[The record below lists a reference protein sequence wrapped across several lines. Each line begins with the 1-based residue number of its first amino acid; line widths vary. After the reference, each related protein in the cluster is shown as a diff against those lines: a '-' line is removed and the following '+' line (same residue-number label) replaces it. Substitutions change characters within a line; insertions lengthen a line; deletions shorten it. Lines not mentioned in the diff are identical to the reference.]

1 LKEEKMR
8 WFFSGKGDE
17 GKSSLMDGISLA
29 KNDVAFEL
37 IGTLDELNA
46 ALGLAMSFCEDET
59 INADLLFLQKNNSAL
74 MGVVAG
80 FPLAA
85 NGSKPGLAEFLEWI
99 EERVKYYGGDVNNPR
114 QFVFPGNT
122 SLGAAL
128 DLARTIVRRAER
140 RAVDYREANPN
151 LDQGVMAVL
160 NRLSSLF
167 FLMRLFVDQS

>member
-1 LKEEKMR
+1 MR

-17 GKSSLMDGISLA
+17 GKSSLMDGISIA
-29 KNDVAFEL
+29 KNDAALEL

-46 ALGLAMSFCEDET
+46 AVGLAVSFCGDKT
-59 INADLLFLQKNNSAL
+59 INGDLRYLQKTNSSL

-80 FPLAA
+80 FPLSA
-85 NGSKPGLAEFLEWI
+85 NGSQTGLAEFLEWI
-99 EERVKYYGGDVNNPR
+99 EERIKYYGGDIENPQ

-151 LDQGVMAVL
+151 MEQGISAVL

-167 FLMRLFVDQS
+167 FLMRLFVDRL

>member
-1 LKEEKMR
+1 MR
-8 WFFSGKGDE
+8 WFFSGSGDE

-29 KNDVAFEL
+29 KNDAAFEL
-37 IGTLDELNA
+37 IGTLDEVNA
-46 ALGLAMSFCEDET
+46 ALGLAVSFCENET
-59 INADLLFLQKNNSAL
+59 LNEDLLFLQKNNSNL

-80 FPLAA
+80 FRLSADGNQA
-85 NGSKPGLAEFLEWI
+85 GLANFLEWI
-99 EERVKYYGGDVNNPR
+99 EERIKYYGGDTENPR
-114 QFVFPGNT
+114 QFVFPGKT

-151 LDQGVMAVL
+151 MDQGISAVL

-167 FLMRLFVDQS
+167 FLMRLFIDQL